1 MAKLFK
7 LAEAKELGLP
17 GRRALEII
25 SGQRGSRSVTLR
37 LVEIPLPET
46 GESERAPHHHSD
58 FEECIYVLS
67 GEGTTF
73 ADSGEYRLQPG
84 DTLLMPAGEKH
95 VTRNTGEQPLFLL
108 CFFPIADIHAGTREA
123 GVSGA
128 PSKPS

>member
-25 SGQRGSRSVTLR
+25 SGQRGSQSVTLR
-37 LVEIPLPET
+37 LVEIPVPEA
-46 GESERAPHHHSD
+46 GELERAPHHHSD

-73 ADSGEYRLQPG
+73 AESGEYRLRPG
-84 DTLLMPAGEKH
+84 DTLLMPAGENH

-108 CFFPIADIHAGTREA
+108 CFFPIADIRTGTREA

-128 PSKPS
+128 PSKQS